1 MGLVIIVL
9 GRPRRSLDQPRLAG
23 SGLSLWGPFMPGTA
37 WSGHM
42 TISERHI
49 LQGTFEKCHF
59 RIQEIQFGETDLDT
73 TSRPPALSIFVSQN
87 IGSLLDRL
95 CEGLKRNWGWWGEIG
110 LFYAT
115 FAFNG
120 ISSVSCLRRE
130 NTKIRNRLEDMHHK
144 KSQKN
149 NKRYFSPTAGRFAS
163 QMVPKKL
170 SLAKNKT
177 QNKVK
182 MKIL

>member
-9 GRPRRSLDQPRLAG
+9 GRPWRSLDQPRLAG
-23 SGLSLWGPFMPGTA
+23 SGLSLWGPFVPGA
-37 WSGHM
+37 PWSGHM
-42 TISERHI
+42 TISEKHI
-49 LQGTFEKCHF
+49 LQGTFEKCNF
-59 RIQEIQFGETDLDT
+59 RIREIQFGETDLDT

-130 NTKIRNRLEDMHHK
+130 NTKIRNRLLDMHHK
-144 KSQKN
+144 KSQKII
-149 NKRYFSPTAGRFAS
+149 KDTSRQQLVGLHHKWF
-163 QMVPKKL
+163 PKSCL
-170 SLAKNKT
+170 
-177 QNKVK
+177 
-182 MKIL
+182 